1 MTPGGHGPRGRCFLQ
16 APHMPRRFKSSA
28 LWLQPP
34 AAFLWMINALTQS
47 PGGFLC
53 LFSFYN
59 QVGGESGQVPR
70 RFWTPDLPNQFLL
83 WNSHWLQPSNFLCPA
98 LTRVTAERRAGEQ
111 VPAKLGPH
119 SLPWVWVETKRG
131 KAASPCFRTPYKLP
145 LFLPP
150 RNSLSDSTARILWG
164 NQGAG

>member
-1 MTPGGHGPRGRCFLQ
+1 MQAVTQLPDLGALTRVGAEPLPEARACRGPWNLTPGGHGPGRRCFLQ
-16 APHMPRRFKSSA
+16 APHMPRRFKSLA

-53 LFSFYN
+53 LFSLYN

-98 LTRVTAERRAGEQ
+98 LTRVTAERTAGEQ
-111 VPAKLGPH
+111 VPTKLGPQS
-119 SLPWVWVETKRG
+119 SLGVG
-131 KAASPCFRTPYKLP
+131 G
-145 LFLPP
+145 
-150 RNSLSDSTARILWG
+150 D
-164 NQGAG
+164 